1 MTCPGKLGSVVTSRG
16 MAIDC
21 YNWTGDKNQICGGSY
36 NWVVHYT
43 NQPIIG
49 GAGCYR
55 PPSDANADNLMKAA
69 THSFKSD
76 TMTRSMCL
84 SACAAKGAKWAGLM
98 NGNQ

>member
-1 MTCPGKLGSVVTSRG
+1 MRF
-16 MAIDC
+16 DC

-43 NQPIIG
+43 NQPSVG
-49 GAGCYR
+49 GLGCYR

-98 NGNQ
+98 NGNT